1 MKRIGLV
8 IVWMSVVLLAMGQET
23 ILVGDLF
30 SAETG
35 EPIANANIYYQ
46 GTNIGTSSNEDG
58 AFMLRTELTRK
69 RVVVI
74 SAVGYQTQRY
84 TIEPGT
90 MAGVQ
95 VAMKEKTATIE
106 EVYIRP
112 GENPA
117 LPLVA
122 AVRAHRAE
130 NDRCLQEGSAKAVAT
145 TELYI
150 SDIEAKHLKRRLWKS
165 LQGGMI
171 AGEDSTLMIPLYMS
185 RQAMTLSG
193 SGRQA
198 AGTKEE
204 KATVLSATDYSVL
217 LTDDG
222 NLNFY
227 QNSVSLFGRSFLS
240 PLAAAG
246 NTYYNYFLVDS
257 IETDG
262 GKTYVVHFRTKNPYY
277 ATFNGEMQIDSATFA
292 LKSITAD
299 APAQNGLNYLKGV
312 HVHQQMGADN
322 SLQDEDISAVM
333 DFAVKTDTSHLFPS
347 VLMRHSMQGS
357 PMNSAQLPPTEL
369 TDSTQM
375 AAFNAM
381 DSVPIVKFAKWTAAI
396 INTGYIPTGTCI
408 DIGNIQE
415 ILQVNEHEKVHVG
428 LPFRT
433 NEKLMKHVALEAS
446 VGYGF
451 RDRAFKGMGRIS
463 VQLPTLRRNII
474 SLSYHDRYV
483 WTEVDD
489 FSRLLR
495 ENGIGFQTMDFTAYA
510 FEALRYNK
518 LAVNTATRQ
527 RQIQLHFEN
536 DWTDNLETQVYARI
550 GWMGYGNP
558 LVGYFNIPDFR
569 YQTLGAILR
578 VSFNERKIDGWFA
591 RYHVYSDLPVLYF
604 GLEGGSFQIDGM
616 KQYQLYGKLQLMIR
630 QHVRLGMGG
639 TLDYALQAGCI
650 LGRVPYPFLHHF
662 EGNQGYAYDP
672 YRFTLLNNVN
682 YAADKWVALHAEWN
696 GQGILFNLIP
706 GIRRLRLRELVT
718 FKLAWGGCSD
728 THYLLNDELPFV
740 KNISSKTPY
749 TEIGFGIGNILRV
762 LDIHSVW
769 RLSTPAVDKNALPFW
784 AMRFRIHITL

>member
-1 MKRIGLV
+1 
-8 IVWMSVVLLAMGQET
+8 
-23 ILVGDLF
+23 
-30 SAETG
+30 
-35 EPIANANIYYQ
+35 
-46 GTNIGTSSNEDG
+46 
-58 AFMLRTELTRK
+58 
-69 RVVVI
+69 
-74 SAVGYQTQRY
+74 
-84 TIEPGT
+84 
-90 MAGVQ
+90 
-95 VAMKEKTATIE
+95 
-106 EVYIRP
+106 
-112 GENPA
+112 
-117 LPLVA
+117 
-122 AVRAHRAE
+122 
-130 NDRCLQEGSAKAVAT
+130 
-145 TELYI
+145 
-150 SDIEAKHLKRRLWKS
+150 
-165 LQGGMI
+165 
-171 AGEDSTLMIPLYMS
+171 
-185 RQAMTLSG
+185 MTLSG
-193 SGRQA
+193 SGHQA
-198 AGTKEE
+198 AGNKEE

-257 IETDG
+257 IGTDG
-262 GKTYVVHFRTKNPYY
+262 GKTYVVHFRTKNPFY

-312 HVHQQMGADN
+312 HIHQQMGDDN
-322 SLQDEDISAVM
+322 SLQNEQISAVM

-357 PMNSAQLPPTEL
+357 PMNSAQLPPSEFA
-369 TDSTQM
+369 DSAQM

-396 INTGYIPTGTCI
+396 INTGYIPTGTFI

-518 LAVNTATRQ
+518 LAVNTATLQ

-578 VSFNERKIDGWFA
+578 VGFRERKIDGWFA
-591 RYHVYSDLPVLYF
+591 RYHVYSNLPVLYF

-616 KQYQLYGKLQLMIR
+616 KQYQMYGKLQLMIR
-630 QHVRLGMGG
+630 HHADLGMGG

-672 YRFTLLNNVN
+672 YRFTLINNFN
-682 YAADKWVALHAEWN
+682 YAADRWVALHAEWN

-718 FKLAWGGCSD
+718 FKLAWGGCYD
-728 THYLLNDELPFV
+728 QHYLLNEELPFV

-749 TEIGFGIGNILRV
+749 TEIGCGIGNILRV